1 MNSYTV
7 LHNSSDQEYSEFLK
21 EYLLQSSAQSNDP
34 EINYEDGE
42 MEAEWLTSIGYP
54 ELSKPFEQ
62 GLEVCNAELEPILTT
77 LSKPHAQAIVQRV
90 RVLNRTVRG
99 RTKSRSKRKPDIR
112 DVFRDFDESSTGT
125 RSRSATPDSL
135 DSIKVDEVWA
145 NSSIPSFVSNF
156 ENISETNCSSGEQ
169 SKGKYLKQNLQRT
182 PSAPLKSTTYADIFR
197 GSHARCDIP
206 LYSTHGVELLGY
218 SRIGTI
224 HLPRN
229 RSSSDPFC
237 SVGQARKMLLRDS
250 RSENK
255 TLCRQELLNSEQQSV
270 RLSPMPYDGISFES
284 ISRDTSGLDCGETLD
299 DHNTSLKLFTEIF
312 LLSQIDLKRLQAVL
326 WLELA
331 TIFDRY
337 EVSLDKRKPFKRRRK
352 EEGNLF
358 GVSLNALIRRDQQ
371 VTGTDSTLVP
381 QFLEKLLTE
390 LLHRGSREEG
400 ILRIGGHKQKTEVLY
415 KELDSTFYQKPEKSA
430 HLLGTATVHELGGL
444 LKRWLRELPQ
454 PLLSTELIQ
463 LFYQCHRLPSMDQRN
478 ALTIVCQLLP
488 PENRNT
494 LRSLLRF
501 LNNIIDLKDINKMD
515 LHNVS
520 TIIAPS
526 FFPPRFIHPS
536 DRTSIAEQVKVAAH
550 CCRLTKVLILH
561 GDKLFR
567 VPNNLIIESKTKK
580 TRMAKKEWLRRD
592 SLNK

>member
-1 MNSYTV
+1 MNNNSM
-7 LHNSSDQEYSEFLK
+7 HNSSDQEYSEFLK
-21 EYLLQSSAQSNDP
+21 EYLLQASSESVDP
-34 EINYEDGE
+34 ENNYEDGE
-42 MEAEWLTSIGYP
+42 MEAEWLTAIGYP
-54 ELSKPFEQ
+54 ELSKPFKQ

-77 LSKPHAQAIVQRV
+77 LSQPHAEAIAQRV
-90 RVLNRTVRG
+90 RTLNQTVRC
-99 RTKSRSKRKPDIR
+99 RTKTRPKRKPDIR
-112 DVFRDFDESSTGT
+112 DVFRDLDESSTGT

-135 DSIKVDEVWA
+135 DSIQVDEVWA
-145 NSSIPSFVSNF
+145 NSSIPSFENNF
-156 ENISETNCSSGEQ
+156 EYINKTNSNSGEEE
-169 SKGKYLKQNLQRT
+169 KGKYLRKSLHRT
-182 PSAPLKSTTYADIFR
+182 PSAPIKTNNYADIFR
-197 GSHARCDIP
+197 GSQVRRDIP

-237 SVGQARKMLLRDS
+237 SVGQARKILFEDS
-250 RSENK
+250 QSENK
-255 TLCRQELLNSEQQSV
+255 TSSSQELPNSEHQSI
-270 RLSPMPYDGISFES
+270 RISPKPYDGLSFES
-284 ISRDTSGLDCGETLD
+284 ICRDTSGLDCHEIPDG
-299 DHNTSLKLFTEIF
+299 HNTSINLFTEIF
-312 LLSQIDLKRLQAVL
+312 LLSQLDLKRLQAVL

-337 EVSLDKRKPFKRRRK
+337 NVRLDKRKMFKRRRK

-381 QFLEKLLTE
+381 QFLEKLLAE
-390 LLHRGSREEG
+390 LLHRGSKEEG
-400 ILRIGGHKQKTEVLY
+400 ILRIGGHKQKIEILY
-415 KELDSTFYQKPEKSA
+415 KELESTFYQKPEKLA
-430 HLLGTATVHELGGL
+430 HLFGTATVHELGAL

-454 PLLSTELIQ
+454 PLLTTELIQ
-463 LFYQCHRLPSMDQRN
+463 LFYQCHRLPSMDQQN
-478 ALTIVCQLLP
+478 ALTILCQLLP

-494 LRSLLRF
+494 LRFLLSF

-526 FFPPRFIHPS
+526 FFPPRFIHPT
-536 DRTSIAEQVKVAAH
+536 DRTSIAEQLKMAAH

-561 GDKLFR
+561 GYKLFR
-567 VPNNLIIESKTKK
+567 VPNTLLIESNTKK
-580 TRMAKKEWLRRD
+580 MRMGKKGWLR
-592 SLNK
+592 